1 MTTIIIVNA
10 WIFTILAMYAFAN
23 VAFWLFAQAFGIVDN
38 YLQNQYWK
46 KWDLLLSCCVLG
58 LFLIWFFM

>member
-1 MTTIIIVNA
+1 VTTIIIINA

-23 VAFWLFAQAFGIVDN
+23 VAFWLFAQAFGVVDN

-46 KWDLLLSCCVLG
+46 NKN
-58 LFLIWFFM
+58 

>member
-1 MTTIIIVNA
+1 MTTIIVINA
-10 WIFTILAMYAFAN
+10 WIFTILAMYAFVN

-46 KWDLLLSCCVLG
+46 NKE
-58 LFLIWFFM
+58 